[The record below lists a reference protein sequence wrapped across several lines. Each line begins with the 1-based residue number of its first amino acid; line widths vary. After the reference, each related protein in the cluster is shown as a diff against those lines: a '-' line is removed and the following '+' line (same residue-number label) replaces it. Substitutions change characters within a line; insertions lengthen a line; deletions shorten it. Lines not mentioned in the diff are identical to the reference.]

1 MYARGRGQIGVDV
14 KGHITVFFSLLLLI
28 VFSLLCTAIES
39 ARLGGVRVR
48 CQSGA
53 YLALESL
60 FADYSLPMAREYGL
74 LMLDKSYGT
83 DNAQEYQEY
92 FMDYLSYNM
101 TANKDLLLPGSDLC
115 QAAAVGVTLRS
126 ERVVSGEGGVPLE
139 EEILAHMK
147 YAAPAGLL
155 EWVMEKLGLMDQAQ
169 IVTDIFDKLSD
180 IQSQAQKV
188 DYAVQ
193 KIHRGIKRIKEY
205 RLDMEE
211 AEERIGDAAD
221 ELDELYEELERAE
234 TMVEIVRLNSE
245 IHAVERSIA
254 LQVQDL
260 VQKHTT
266 LLEYNKYVDV
276 QKRQY
281 EENTR
286 LVADKLVVMEEI
298 FAEGMEQLDEDTKGI
313 VETELSSIRTRSAGE
328 GDYYKASYATEDI
341 RPNIS
346 ILESNIQALSP
357 YMSGGTDG
365 LRNVLRSCTSA
376 MSVYS
381 TEKMELNYKDEAV
394 SGSGVDVIKRIKNL
408 LGSGLLGLV
417 VDQPDKLSDSA
428 FSPEESY
435 ETSLRGYNYEE
446 KELLEQLLIN
456 EYLLNRFGNMLEPA
470 EDKVLAYELE
480 YILKGKEKDKENLT
494 AVAAELLLL
503 RSGMNLLYLL
513 GNAEKRAQ
521 AELLA
526 VLLAGF
532 TGMHG
537 IIKVTQ
543 LLILA
548 VWAQAEGI
556 ADVRSLF
563 AGKRVPLVKDD
574 LSWKLSLEGLA
585 KLTSSNMPYEKE
597 EVGGLSYQDYLR
609 LLLVKEKRSVRN
621 ARTMNLMEGV
631 VKKKYDKGFTLKE
644 CVTELVICTE
654 FKAEPVFLMLPF
666 AGGGVQKNYQ
676 IEGSS
681 SYSY

>member
-1 MYARGRGQIGVDV
+1 M

-39 ARLGGVRVR
+39 ARLGGVRIR

-83 DNAQEYQEY
+83 DNSQAYQEY

-101 TANKDLLLPGSDLC
+101 TANKELILPGADLC
-115 QAAAVGVTLRS
+115 QAAAVGVTLQS
-126 ERVVSGEGGVPLE
+126 ERVITQEGGVPLE
-139 EEILAHMK
+139 KEILAHMK
-147 YAAPAGLL
+147 YAAPAGLF
-155 EWVMEKLGLMDQAQ
+155 EWVMEKLGIMDQAQ

-180 IQSQAQKV
+180 IQSKAQKV
-188 DYAVQ
+188 DNAVQ
-193 KIHRGIKRIKEY
+193 KIHQGIKRIKEY

-211 AEERIGDAAD
+211 AKDRIGDAVD
-221 ELDELYEELERAE
+221 ELDELYEELDRAE
-234 TMVEIVRLNSE
+234 TTREIVRLNSE
-245 IHAVERSIA
+245 IHTLERSIA

-266 LLEYNKYVDV
+266 LLEYNKNVAV
-276 QKRQY
+276 QKKQY
-281 EENTR
+281 DENTR
-286 LVADKLVVMEEI
+286 LVADKLVVMEGI
-298 FAEGMEQLDEDTKGI
+298 FAEGMEKLDEDTKGI
-313 VETELSSIRTRSAGE
+313 VESELSDIRTRSAGE

-341 RPNIS
+341 HSNVS
-346 ILESNIQALSP
+346 ILQSNIQSLSP

-365 LRNVLRSCTSA
+365 LKNVLDSCAGA

-394 SGSGVDVIKRIKNL
+394 SGTGVDVIKRIKNL
-408 LGSGLLGLV
+408 LGDGLLGLV
-417 VDQPDKLSDSA
+417 VNQTDKLSDSE

-435 ETSLRGYNYEE
+435 EASLRGYAYEE
-446 KELLEQLLIN
+446 KELLEQIIIN

-480 YILKGKEKDKENLT
+480 YILKGKEKDKENLA

-513 GNAEKRAQ
+513 GNAEKNAQ

-526 VLLAGF
+526 VLLVGF

-543 LLILA
+543 LLILV

-574 LSWKLSLEGLA
+574 LSWTLSLEGLA
-585 KLTSSNMPYEKE
+585 KLTSSNLPRETE
-597 EVGGLSYQDYLR
+597 EVGGLSYQEYLR
-609 LLLVKEKRSVRN
+609 LLLFKEKRAVRN

-631 VKKKYDKGFTLKE
+631 VKKKYDKNFTLKD
-644 CVTELVICTE
+644 CISELVICTE

-666 AGGGVQKNYQ
+666 SGRGVQKNYQ
-676 IEGSS
+676 IEGIS
-681 SYSY
+681 SYGY

>member
-1 MYARGRGQIGVDV
+1 M

-28 VFSLLCTAIES
+28 VFSLLCTTIES
-39 ARLGGVRVR
+39 ARLGGVRIR

-83 DNAQEYQEY
+83 DNSQKYQDY

-101 TANKDLLLPGSDLC
+101 TANKDLILPGSDLC
-115 QAAAVGVTLRS
+115 QAAPVSFTLQS
-126 ERVVSGEGGVPLE
+126 ERIISEEGGVPLE

-147 YAAPAGLL
+147 YAAPAGIL
-155 EWVMEKLGLMDQAQ
+155 EWVLEKLGIMDQAQ
-169 IVTDIFDKLSD
+169 IVTDIFDKLSE

-188 DYAVQ
+188 DSAVQ

-211 AEERIGDAAD
+211 AEGRIGEEVD
-221 ELDELYEELERAE
+221 ELDELYEELEDAE
-234 TMVEIVRLNSE
+234 TAGEIMRLNSE
-245 IHAVERSIA
+245 IHTLEKSIA

-266 LLEYNKYVDV
+266 LLNYNKNVAM
-276 QKRQY
+276 QKEQY
-281 EENTR
+281 DRNTQ
-286 LVADKLVVMEEI
+286 LVANKLVVMEGI
-298 FAEGMEQLDEDTKGI
+298 FAEGMDKLDEDTKEI
-313 VETELSSIRTRSAGE
+313 VETELSDIRTRSAGE

-346 ILESNIQALSP
+346 ILESNIQSLSP

-365 LRNVLRSCTSA
+365 LKEVLSSCTDA

-381 TEKMELNYKDEAV
+381 TEKMELNYIDEAA
-394 SGSGVDVIKRIKNL
+394 SGTGVDVINQVKNL
-408 LGSGLLGLV
+408 LGNGLLGLV
-417 VDQPDKLSDSA
+417 IERPDKLSDSE
-428 FSPEESY
+428 FSPEEPY
-435 ETSLRGYNYEE
+435 EKSLRGYAYNE

-456 EYLLNRFGNMLEPA
+456 EYLLNRFGNLLEPA

-480 YILKGKEKDKENLT
+480 YILKGKEGDKQNLS

-513 GNAEKRAQ
+513 GNSEKRMQ

-526 VLLAGF
+526 VLLVGF

-556 ADVRSLF
+556 VDVRSLF

-574 LSWKLSLEGLA
+574 LSWQLSFEGLA
-585 KLTSSNMPYEKE
+585 KLTSSSLPGGTKE
-597 EVGGLSYQDYLR
+597 GSGLSYQDYLR
-609 LLLVKEKRSVRN
+609 LLLVKEKREVRN
-621 ARTMNLMEGV
+621 ARTMDLMEGV
-631 VKKKYDKGFTLKE
+631 VKKKYDKGFTLRE

-654 FKAEPVFLMLPF
+654 FKAEPIFLMLPF
-666 AGGGVQKNYQ
+666 AGNNVQKNYQ
-676 IEGSS
+676 IEGIS